1 MPVEKFLF
9 ETTFESDEA
18 YAEESAAHK
27 EAQETPTFSQEDLDA
42 ARGEGFAAGREE
54 GLQEAT
60 ETAEHHMTTAL
71 GAIKEKLEEVLGIQ
85 LEANAHALKAS
96 TTLAIAITRKMYPY
110 LEKRFGL
117 DEIEH
122 LVESTLARL
131 MDEPRVFVR
140 VNMAMYEILSPKLDT
155 ISTSL
160 GYEGQIVL
168 IPDDAM
174 AMGECQLGWIDGTA
188 RRDPVSMWEEIS
200 EIVERNLGPEAVDWT
215 HPPEVEEKAP
225 EPADEEGTDP
235 EAIDLTGDL
244 FEWDAS
250 ADPNRVEDGALGAQ
264 DGG

>member
-9 ETTFESDEA
+9 ETTFEPDEA
-18 YAEESAAHK
+18 YAKESASQK
-27 EAQETPTFSQEDLDA
+27 EAFEAPTFSQEDLDA
-42 ARGEGFAAGREE
+42 ARGEGFAAGTQE
-54 GLQEAT
+54 GLKEAT
-60 ETAEHHMTTAL
+60 ETAEHHTATAL
-71 GAIKEKLEEVLGIQ
+71 GTIKEKLEEILGTQ
-85 LEANAHALKAS
+85 LEANAHSLKAS

-117 DEIEH
+117 DEIQH
-122 LVESTLARL
+122 LLESTLARL

-140 VNMAMYEILSPKLDT
+140 LNMTMYETLLPRLDT
-155 ISTSL
+155 VSNSL
-160 GYEGQIVL
+160 GYECQIVL
-168 IPDDAM
+168 IPDDAV
-174 AMGECQLGWIDGTA
+174 AMGECRVGWMDGTA

-225 EPADEEGTDP
+225 EPANEEGMEP
-235 EAIDLTGDL
+235 EEIDLTGDL

-250 ADPNRVEDGALGAQ
+250 ADPKRAQ

>member
-9 ETTFESDEA
+9 ETTFEPDEA
-18 YAEESAAHK
+18 FETESVAQK
-27 EAQETPTFSQEDLDA
+27 EAPEAPTFSQEDLDA
-42 ARGEGFAAGREE
+42 ARGEGFTAGRQE
-54 GLQEAT
+54 GLKEAT
-60 ETAEHHMTTAL
+60 EEAEHHTATAL
-71 GAIKEKLEEVLGIQ
+71 GTIKEKLEEVLGTQ
-85 LEANAHALKAS
+85 LEDNAHSLKAS
-96 TTLAIAITRKMYPY
+96 TALAIAITRKMYPY

-117 DEIEH
+117 DEIQH

-140 VNMAMYEILSPKLDT
+140 VNMAMYEILSPRLDT

-160 GYEGQIVL
+160 GYEGQVVL

-174 AMGECQLGWIDGTA
+174 AMGECQVGWMDGTA

-215 HPPEVEEKAP
+215 HPPEVEEKEP
-225 EPADEEGTDP
+225 EPADQERAEPEE
-235 EAIDLTGDL
+235 IDLTGDL

-250 ADPNRVEDGALGAQ
+250 ADPNRVEDGG
-264 DGG
+264 